1 MEYPSLAFKTKPQL
15 LSRWA
20 IYISLACLII
30 FSIASNLANAEDWKT
45 YRYDSARS
53 GVTTEKMTTP
63 LSLQWTFKPN
73 HSPEPAWPP
82 PAEELPRMHFDS
94 AYHVSV
100 VDGTVYFGSSVDNKV
115 YAIDSEKGEVRWT
128 FFTEGPVRFA
138 PSIWKD
144 QVYVGSDDGYV
155 YCLKSKDGKL
165 VWKYRAG
172 PSDEKVL
179 GNGRRIS
186 LWPVRTSVLVDQS
199 ATDDSVLEAFDWLVD
214 QATHK
219 DMVLLFISGHGVKDK
234 RGNPGVHRSSLLFSA
249 RLFWN

>member
-1 MEYPSLAFKTKPQL
+1 M
-15 LSRWA
+15 
-20 IYISLACLII
+20 
-30 FSIASNLANAEDWKT
+30 
-45 YRYDSARS
+45 
-53 GVTTEKMTTP
+53 
-63 LSLQWTFKPN
+63 
-73 HSPEPAWPP
+73 
-82 PAEELPRMHFDS
+82 
-94 AYHVSV
+94 
-100 VDGTVYFGSSVDNKV
+100 
-115 YAIDSEKGEVRWT
+115 RWT

-144 QVYVGSDDGYV
+144 QVYVGSDDGYA
-155 YCLKSKDGKL
+155 YCLKSTDGKL